1 MSRARLYVLI
11 DAFEA
16 DLRAS
21 IERYL
26 CDHLDED
33 QIYTAGELAQIE
45 GRRESDGD
53 ADSNASVHFLDLQT
67 GIDVLARHKAL
78 LPHELMVEFRDN
90 LPLLPKLTPIR
101 HRVMHGRP
109 LADTD
114 PTTAVDLLTGLRSR
128 HWPDTKSVLRRLE
141 VDPAWE
147 PLFEKRSAPN
157 ERTLHNLPEV
167 DYDETSFIGR
177 KDLRVKLIDTLR
189 RRRNPVTTLIGE
201 GGIGKT
207 ALALDVAYELLDS
220 DDNPY
225 EAILWVSLKT
235 EKLTA
240 YGVEELRGAI
250 RGVDSTIR
258 ELGRGL
264 DSGFGGSLQELSD
277 ALDGIETLIIID
289 NLESAHGEE
298 IVQMY
303 DALPQSVTYLFTSR
317 WGIGQ
322 LERTMPVL
330 PLNEGES
337 ELLLRKFASA
347 RDQRTLAGL
356 SPIAAKNTVK
366 ALRYSPLAI
375 RWFVLASEAGRIPL
389 ETLRDQSELL
399 EFCVKNVVDTLTTD
413 SQAVLDILRTL
424 DRAISFDEFAVL
436 TEMSVDSLRRATQE
450 LTRGS
455 LVLVE
460 ADSAG
465 AIAGRLALT
474 ATARMFL
481 QKPSINTDFLST
493 VRKRERDYRAA
504 LDAGAKTRRYP
515 PITARDSNDNPA
527 VFLLQSAENLSRAGN
542 FAKAEVQVQRAL
554 SFNPEFSEVY
564 RVWARLL
571 AEQTQFEAAVSQLQS
586 ALSYAHDDASRAR
599 AHHEMADVLAR
610 NLRDTPGALPHAEKA
625 SRFEPCSDTRFLH
638 GRILYWTGEYA
649 AGQEELEMALEG
661 ASNRQV
667 IAITTAL
674 VDSWGRWADANLR
687 EHEAEPAL
695 TRSLTGFYQGRALL
709 EKHPRDGRLCNVT
722 AECVLHAVRS
732 LHHVSDHALA
742 RHSAALRQTGVF
754 VTKHRGLID
763 SNKRRLLR
771 DAFERAT
778 FRDVLGSETQRILEI
793 ARGDLLASS
802 QPVKR

>member
-26 CDHLDED
+26 LDHLNNAD
-33 QIYTAGELAQIE
+33 IYTTAELAQIE
-45 GRRESDGD
+45 GRREAD
-53 ADSNASVHFLDLQT
+53 ADNDSNASVHFLDLQT
-67 GIDVLARHKAL
+67 AVDVLARHKDL
-78 LPHELMVEFRDN
+78 LPHELMIEFRDN
-90 LPLLPKLTPIR
+90 LPLLPRITPIR

-114 PTTAVDLLTGLRSR
+114 PTTSVDLLSGLRSR
-128 HWPDTKSVLRRLE
+128 HWPNTKSVLKHLE
-141 VDPAWE
+141 DDPAWE
-147 PLFEKRSAPN
+147 PVFEKRSAPN

-177 KDLRVKLIDTLR
+177 ENLRVKLIETLR

-250 RGVDSTIR
+250 RGVESTIR

-264 DSGFGGSLQELSD
+264 DSDFGGSLRELSD

-289 NLESAHGEE
+289 NLESAHGQE

-303 DALPQSVTYLFTSR
+303 DALPESVTYLFTSR

-322 LERTMPVL
+322 LERTVPVL
-330 PLNEGES
+330 PLNEAES

-347 RDQRTLAGL
+347 RDQRSLASL
-356 SPIAAKNTVK
+356 SAVAAKNTVK

-389 ETLRDQSELL
+389 ETLRDQSALL

-413 SQAVLDILRTL
+413 SQAVLDVLRTL
-424 DRAISFDEFAVL
+424 DRGISFDEFAVL
-436 TEMSVDSLRRATQE
+436 TEMSVDALRRATQE

-460 ADSAG
+460 ADVAG

-481 QKPSINTDFLST
+481 QKPSINTSFLSM
-493 VRKRERDYRAA
+493 VRKREREYRAA
-504 LDAGAKTRRYP
+504 LDAGAKSRRYP
-515 PITARDSNDNPA
+515 QITARDTNDNPA
-527 VFLLQSAENLSRAGN
+527 VFLLQSAENLAKTGN
-542 FAKAEVQVQRAL
+542 FSKAEVQVKRAL
-554 SFNPEFSEVY
+554 SFNPEFPEVY
-564 RVWARLL
+564 RVWARML
-571 AEQTQFEAAVSQLQS
+571 AQQTQYEAAVSQLQS
-586 ALSYAHDDASRAR
+586 ALSYAQDDSFRAK
-599 AHHEMADVLAR
+599 AHYEMADVLAR
-610 NLRDTPGALPHAEKA
+610 NIRDTPGALPHAEEA
-625 SRFEPCSDTRFLH
+625 SRLEPCTETRFLH
-638 GRILYWTGEYA
+638 GRILYWNGAYA
-649 AGQEELEMALEG
+649 SGQEELELALDG
-661 ASNRQV
+661 ASHRQV
-667 IAITTAL
+667 LSVTTAL
-674 VDSWGRWADANLR
+674 VDSWGRWADTHLR

-695 TRSLTGFYQGRALL
+695 TKALTGFHQGRTLL
-709 EKHPRDGRLCNVT
+709 EKHPRDGRLCNAT

-732 LHHVSDHALA
+732 LHRVTDQALA
-742 RHSAALRQTGVF
+742 RHSAALRQVGVF
-754 VTKHRGLID
+754 VVKHRLLID

-771 DAFERAT
+771 DAFDRAT
-778 FRDVLGSETQRILEI
+778 FPNALGSETQRSLEY
-793 ARGDLLASS
+793 ARTDLVVSS
-802 QPVKR
+802 QPAKR

>member
-26 CDHLDED
+26 LDHLDEN

-45 GRRESDGD
+45 GRRESLGD
-53 ADSNASVHFLDLQT
+53 AESNASVHFLDLQT
-67 GIDVLARHKAL
+67 GIDVLARHKDL

-128 HWPDTKSVLRRLE
+128 HWPDTKGVLKHLE

-147 PLFEKRSAPN
+147 PLFEKQSAPN

-264 DSGFGGSLQELSD
+264 DSDFGGSLQELSD

-322 LERTMPVL
+322 LERTVPVL
-330 PLNEGES
+330 PLNETES

-347 RDQRTLAGL
+347 RDQRTLASL
-356 SPIAAKNTVK
+356 SPVAAKNTVK
-366 ALRYSPLAI
+366 VLRYSPLAI

-413 SQAVLDILRTL
+413 SRAVLDILRTL

-436 TEMSVDSLRRATQE
+436 TEMSVDALRRATQE

-460 ADSAG
+460 ADAAG

-481 QKPSINTDFLST
+481 QKPSVNTSFLST
-493 VRKRERDYRAA
+493 VQKREREYRAA
-504 LDAGAKTRRYP
+504 LDAGGKNRRYP
-515 PITARDSNDNPA
+515 QVTPRDSNDNPA
-527 VFLLQSAENLSRAGN
+527 VFLLQSAENLSRTGN
-542 FAKAEVQVQRAL
+542 YAKAEVQVKRAL

-571 AEQTQFEAAVSQLQS
+571 AEQTQYEAAVSQLQS
-586 ALSYAHDDASRAR
+586 ALSYAQDDASRAR
-599 AHHEMADVLAR
+599 AHYEMADVLAR

-625 SRFEPCSDTRFLH
+625 SSFEPCSDTHFLH
-638 GRILYWTGEYA
+638 GRILYWNGDYA
-649 AGQEELEMALEG
+649 GGQEELEMALDG
-661 ASNRQV
+661 ASHRQA

-674 VDSWGRWADANLR
+674 VDSWGRWADTHLR
-687 EHEAEPAL
+687 DHEAEPAL
-695 TRSLTGFYQGRALL
+695 TKSLTGFHQGRALL
-709 EKHPRDGRLCNVT
+709 EKYPRDGRLCNVT

-732 LHHVSDHALA
+732 LHRVPDHALA
-742 RHSAALRQTGVF
+742 RHSAALRQTGAF
-754 VTKHRGLID
+754 VLKHRGLID

-771 DAFERAT
+771 DAFDRAT
-778 FRDVLGSETQRILEI
+778 FRDILGSETQRSLEH
-793 ARGDLLASS
+793 ARGDLVASS
-802 QPVKR
+802 QPAKR